1 MSNEKTKSIDILKP
15 FLKRIKSLIRDSLDF
30 LNKCPADIDED
41 TEIVTCDLISVYTR
55 VSHEFGLEAI
65 DYFLT
70 KYQEDLHPRFR
81 KEFVLQSAN
90 ILLKNNTLTFDSH
103 FYLQIKGTAMGTTFA
118 PTYANL
124 TMGYHEIKVY
134 FIIRQSHVLA
144 SKHFENSLYRY
155 LGDCQILLK
164 VNLIK
169 PEHLLSILNQINNN
183 IQFTMEKSQT
193 RLPFL
198 DIMINKSGTKIWMD
212 IYNKP
217 TDSKRYVSFTSNHP
231 RHCLT
236 NIPFSLA

>member
-1 MSNEKTKSIDILKP
+1 M
-15 FLKRIKSLIRDSLDF
+15 
-30 LNKCPADIDED
+30 
-41 TEIVTCDLISVYTR
+41 
-55 VSHEFGLEAI
+55 
-65 DYFLT
+65 T
-70 KYQEDLHPRFR
+70 KYKDDLHPRFR

-90 ILLKNNTLTFDSH
+90 ILLKKNTLTFDSE
-103 FYLQIKGTAMGTTFA
+103 FYLKIKETAMGTIFA

-134 FIIRQSHVLA
+134 SIIRQSHALA

-198 DIMINKSGTKIWMD
+198 DIMINKSGTKIWID

-236 NIPFSLA
+236 NIPFSLAR

>member
-1 MSNEKTKSIDILKP
+1 
-15 FLKRIKSLIRDSLDF
+15 
-30 LNKCPADIDED
+30 
-41 TEIVTCDLISVYTR
+41 
-55 VSHEFGLEAI
+55 
-65 DYFLT
+65 
-70 KYQEDLHPRFR
+70 
-81 KEFVLQSAN
+81 
-90 ILLKNNTLTFDSH
+90 
-103 FYLQIKGTAMGTTFA
+103 MGTIFA

-124 TMGYHEIKVY
+124 TMGYHKVKVY
-134 FIIRQSHVLA
+134 SITSQSYTLV
-144 SKHFENSLYRY
+144 SKYFQNFWFRY
-155 LGDCQILLK
+155 LDDCQILLK

-198 DIMINKSGTKIWMD
+198 DIMINKSGTKIWID

-236 NIPFSLA
+236 NIPFSLARWICTIAENENVKEKSFKELEKTLLEQKYPKSLIEASITES